1 LKSLVYSKSEADTL
15 LSSKASSSHKHT
27 KSEITDFPTIPT
39 KTSQLTNDSGF
50 LTSHQSLSNYST
62 LANTVKSLSISGKT
76 ITVTPGSGKAYT
88 LTTQDTNTT
97 YSNFVKSGSG
107 AAAGLVPAPSTTAGT
122 TKYLREDGTWQV
134 PPDHTYTVNNATLT
148 IQKNGS
154 NVATFTAN
162 ASSNAT
168 ANITVPTKVSQLT
181 NDSGFLN
188 YSVKNKTGIGSL
200 GYVNDATDNV
210 LITSNTLAY
219 WDGAYSG
226 TTSNLTYCKKGAF
239 GDIVTHNAS
248 EFLSVTRG
256 SSISTGGS
264 GYWAAMCNSSETGSP
279 TLPTTNQW
287 WHVLSMDWSGNS
299 NNVTDWCSQLALP
312 TQQNSCLYWRRNNS
326 GGTSINNSTWHKV
339 IDDTN
344 IGSQSVNYA
353 NSAGSAGSASSAT
366 YAGYVQG
373 DKSTGL
379 YVNSVKY
386 GNALVTTNQ
395 SDFGAIWNAPTKNY
409 RVACTTYPNAND
421 DVYLCYSVTNANVS
435 SSTNTVSKECVWNAN
450 DGTLR
455 TANVKATS
463 GLYYNSYR
471 IYVG

>member
-1 LKSLVYSKSEADTL
+1 MNISHVLTKLKSLIYSKSETDSL
-15 LSSKASSSHKHT
+15 LGGKANSSHTHT
-27 KSEITDFPTIPT
+27 KSQITDFPAYGNTAGTICQGNDARLSDARTPTSHTHTKSQITDFPTIPS

-50 LTSHQSLSNYST
+50 ITGISW
-62 LANTVKSLSISGKT
+62 ANVSGK
-76 ITVTPGSGKAYT
+76 
-88 LTTQDTNTT
+88 
-97 YSNFVKSGSG
+97 
-107 AAAGLVPAPSTTAGT
+107 PSTFTPSSHT
-122 TKYLREDGTWQV
+122 HTKSQITDF
-134 PPDHTYTVNNATLT
+134 PT
-148 IQKNGS
+148 IPSK
-154 NVATFTAN
+154 T
-162 ASSNAT
+162 
-168 ANITVPTKVSQLT
+168 SQLT

-395 SDFGAIWNAPTKNY
+395 SNFGAIWNAPTKNY

-421 DVYLCYSVTNANVS
+421 DVYLCYSVTNANVN
-435 SSTNTVSKECVWNAN
+435 SSTNTVSRECVWNAN

-455 TANVKATS
+455 TANVKATE